1 MHAVILAAILHLM
14 PSPSPA
20 WGETPVG
27 FRHRMELIAR
37 SIDTATRTVRTDH
50 RRQLALAVVV
60 VFWGEGRFSPHVQ
73 SGVRRGDGGRA
84 ICLAQAHQGELTELE
99 WLSLAG
105 LDAESTTSCA
115 IVAAQRLKR
124 AWRYCRDLD
133 PKFSWQEA
141 MVLYG
146 TGRTCRA
153 EESHWKNI
161 FVDRGMKHSALV
173 ARR

>member
-1 MHAVILAAILHLM
+1 MYAAILAAILHLM
-14 PSPSPA
+14 PGPSPA
-20 WGETPVG
+20 WGETSGG

-37 SIDTATRTVRTDH
+37 SIDAATRTVRTDQ
-50 RRQLALAVVV
+50 RRRLAMAVVV
-60 VFWGEGRFSPHVQ
+60 VFWGEGRFAPHVQ
-73 SGVRRGDGGRA
+73 SGERRGDAGRA
-84 ICLAQAHQGELTELE
+84 ICLAQAHQGDLTDVE

-105 LDAESTTSCA
+105 TDEESTTSCA

-133 PKFSWQEA
+133 PTFSWPQA

-146 TGRTCRA
+146 TGRTCRS

-161 FVDRGMKHSALV
+161 FVDRGLKWATLV
-173 ARR
+173 AKH